1 MNDRLAIALHATV
14 ARSQIGRMVS
24 IGDRADRPPRP
35 LAEGEKLDIGGHIVQ
50 WFDTPHVPHA

>member
-35 LAEGEKLDIGGHIVQ
+35 LAEGEKLD
-50 WFDTPHVPHA
+50 TPHVPHA